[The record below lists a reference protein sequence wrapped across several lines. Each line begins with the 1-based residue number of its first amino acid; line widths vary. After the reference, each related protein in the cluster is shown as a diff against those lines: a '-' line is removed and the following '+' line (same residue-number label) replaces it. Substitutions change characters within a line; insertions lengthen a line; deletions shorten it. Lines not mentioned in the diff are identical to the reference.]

1 MKYKLYTLLLS
12 GFFPLTA
19 SLLVV
24 FLGVSL
30 VSVAHTGAV
39 GVWSVAVGHWILG
52 RAVWSVPIL
61 GIVATWQRY
70 IAGVSTMRCSLG
82 WGLLSWGVAV
92 GLTALLVKPSA
103 MLTQTTCW
111 TTGGL
116 VGFMSY
122 RVAVVSVGPWGV
134 WLLVSSSIGV
144 GLWLWGVPLMRP
156 QIGAIRQW
164 VLAQGSRIPIPS
176 LQEFKALFATESSDK
191 PRSGRHQSEN
201 LNKGGPSAQRPVAVA
216 QSSNQYPPIDLL
228 DKPNAVRSTAD
239 PDATRGDAVLAVLHS
254 FGVRASVEN
263 VTVGPSVTRYELS
276 LGQGVK
282 LSKVMGL
289 SNDIALKLASANVRI
304 EAIAGQ
310 SLVGIEV
317 PNPVVQA
324 VRLRPLI
331 ESAQS
336 DPDKLLAAMGL
347 SITGDPI
354 IMHLGHMPHV
364 LIAGATGSGKSVCV
378 NTIILSILMRAT
390 PDEVRFVMID
400 PKKVELNLYAG
411 IPHLLAPVVTDSA
424 QAAATLQK
432 WVLKE
437 MERRYTI
444 FSRLGAKQLEGY
456 NKKVT
461 ALRADYKKSP
471 KKVKAILHEKLGYDP
486 EVEDPVLPDVLPY
499 IVVIIDELAD
509 LMMVAAQDVE
519 TTICR
524 LAQMA
529 RATGIHLV
537 IATQRPSVNVITGL
551 IKANIPSRISFFLQS
566 QIDSRTILDSGG
578 AEKLMGKGDM
588 LYMPV
593 GTFKPQRSQGVFVTE
608 SEVERVVAFWKKQAK
623 PSYHEDILNVKV
635 DRVDEAVTDADD
647 PLYLEAKTLIKSQKK
662 VSVSLLQ
669 RKLKIGYNRAA
680 RLMDELE
687 EKGIV
692 TAYDEAQKSRQVI
705 G

>member
-1 MKYKLYTLLLS
+1 MKRKVYAWVLAS
-12 GFFPLTA
+12 IFPLVA
-19 SLLVV
+19 GLLVV

-30 VSVAHTGAV
+30 VSVAHTGPVGSGAV
-39 GVWSVAVGHWILG
+39 YMG
-52 RAVWSVPIL
+52 RWLMGKAVWSVPIF
-61 GIVATWQRY
+61 GIIAVWQRY
-70 IAGVSTMRCSLG
+70 AAGVSALRCSLG
-82 WGLLSWGVAV
+82 WGVLSWGVAL
-92 GLTALLVKPSA
+92 GLTGLWVEPSA
-103 MLTQTTCW
+103 MLTQATCW
-111 TTGGL
+111 NTGGL
-116 VGFMSY
+116 LGFMAY
-122 RVAVVSVGPWGV
+122 RVLVVSVGLWVV
-134 WLLVSSSIGV
+134 WLMIAVCGIG
-144 GLWLWGVPLMRP
+144 GLMLWGVSVSMPGWER
-156 QIGAIRQW
+156 IK
-164 VLAQGSRIPIPS
+164 QGTVS
-176 LQEFKALFATESSDK
+176 LRVWSWLSTR
-191 PRSGRHQSEN
+191 RS
-201 LNKGGPSAQRPVAVA
+201 SAQAVDA
-216 QSSNQYPPIDLL
+216 PPKPKLSKRLPPSSGVQHTGNYPPIALL
-228 DKPNAVRSTAD
+228 DKPDAPRTTTD
-239 PDATRGDAVLAVLHS
+239 PDTTRGDAVLAVLHS
-254 FGVRASVEN
+254 FGVQASVAN

-289 SNDIALKLASANVRI
+289 ANDIALKLASPNVRI

-317 PNPVVQA
+317 PNPNIQS

-331 ESAQS
+331 ESVQS

-347 SITGDPI
+347 SITGEPI
-354 IMHLGHMPHV
+354 IMHLGRMPHV

-378 NTIILSILMRAT
+378 NTIILSILMRAS
-390 PDEVRFVMID
+390 PDDVRFVMID
-400 PKKVELNLYAG
+400 PKKVELNLYEG

-444 FSRLGAKQLEGY
+444 FSRLGVKQLEGY

-461 ALRADYKKSP
+461 ALRSEYKKNP
-471 KKVKAILHEKLGYDP
+471 KKVKAVLHEKLGYDP

-593 GTFKPQRSQGVFVTE
+593 GTFKPQRSQGVFVSE
-608 SEVERVVAFWKKQAK
+608 AEVERVVSFWKKQAK
-623 PSYHEDILNVKV
+623 PRYHEDILNVKV
-635 DRVDEAVTDADD
+635 DAVNDSVPETED
-647 PLYLEAKTLIKSQKK
+647 PMFEDAKTLIQSQKK

-669 RKLKIGYNRAA
+669 RKLKIGYNRAS

-687 EKGIV
+687 EKGFV
-692 TAYDEAQKSRQVI
+692 SAYDEAQKSRLVI
-705 G
+705 R

>member
-12 GFFPLTA
+12 VFFPLAA

-30 VSVAHTGAV
+30 LSVAHTGAV
-39 GVWSVAVGHWILG
+39 GAWSVDMGRWILG
-52 RAVWSVPIL
+52 RSVWFVPLL
-61 GIVATWQRY
+61 GIIAVWQRY
-70 IAGVSTMRCSLG
+70 VAGVSATRCSLG
-82 WGLLSWGVAV
+82 WAALTWGCALMVTAV
-92 GLTALLVKPSA
+92 TVDPMA

-111 TTGGL
+111 STGGL

-122 RVAVVSVGPWGV
+122 RVAVVSAGLWGV
-134 WLLVSSSIGV
+134 WLLVASFIVG
-144 GLWLWGVPLMRP
+144 GLWLWRVSLARP

-164 VLAQGSRIPIPS
+164 VLAQGSRIPLPC
-176 LQEFKALFATESSDK
+176 LQQFKALFATESSDK
-191 PRSGRHQSEN
+191 PRSGRPQSDN
-201 LNKGGPSAQRPVAVA
+201 FNKVSPSAKRPVAVA

-228 DKPNAVRSTAD
+228 DTPNTVRSTAD

-336 DPDKLLAAMGL
+336 DSDKLLAAMGL

-461 ALRADYKKSP
+461 VLRADYKKNP

-623 PSYHEDILNVKV
+623 PRYHEDILNVKV
-635 DRVDEAVTDADD
+635 DRVDETVSDAED
-647 PLYLEAKTLIKSQKK
+647 PLYLEAKTLVKSQKK